1 MTAYAEPLKDP
12 RWQRRRLEIL
22 DRADFTCQRCGCTSR
37 TLHAHHKHYLKGRK
51 PWEYEDD
58 LLECLCELCHE
69 DAHAELEALELRIAR
84 QPTEMLPAL
93 LDAVEAQIEWRQA
106 RPPDPRLAKVF
117 DKLGAGLSG
126 FNPTAL
132 IDAQNE
138 LQDLVDEV
146 RDYQRGSCV

>member
-1 MTAYAEPLKDP
+1 MSAYAELLKDP
-12 RWQRRRLEIL
+12 RWQRKRLDVL
-22 DRADFTCQRCGCTSR
+22 DRADWTCQRCGCTSR

-51 PWEYEDD
+51 PWDYDDD
-58 LLECLCELCHE
+58 LLECLCDTCHE
-69 DAHAELEALELRIAR
+69 EVHAEQEALELKIAR

-93 LDAVEAQIEWRQA
+93 LDAVEAGIKGMDM
-106 RPPDPRLAKVF
+106 RPVHPRLAKVF

-146 RDYQRGSCV
+146 RDFQRGSCA